1 MKNIINTAK
10 KVLDVEIAGITKLHK
25 SIDKEFA
32 IMDGIVFHPP
42 PLLLPLKGSRG
53 RQT

>member
-10 KVLDVEIAGITKLHK
+10 KVLDVETAGIIKLHK

-32 IMDGIVFHPP
+32 SAIKNYQK
-42 PLLLPLKGSRG
+42 LKVK
-53 RQT
+53 